1 MSDDLYELVQRLASS
16 SPFSV
21 AAIHA
26 AIDVLEAPVGV
37 WPGDPLPEE
46 AIVRVLPSVVYGAR
60 AAAAGL
66 TPAVLAVSVRQSAGI
81 GQGKEAA

>member
-26 AIDVLEAPVGV
+26 AIDVLEAP
-37 WPGDPLPEE
+37 E
-46 AIVRVLPSVVYGAR
+46 S
-60 AAAAGL
+60 
-66 TPAVLAVSVRQSAGI
+66 
-81 GQGKEAA
+81 